1 MFLLSAGVFALCGR
15 EFGNMP
21 VSVYLCGVMVRSTGI
36 ESLFRLY
43 YRPLCIYALHYLKD
57 KDQIEDLVQEAFTA
71 YWMKL
76 TVGDEIDSPRA
87 YLYTAVRNRCID
99 AIRRQRRQDVDLC
112 SLEEEIFPVEDNM
125 VISDE
130 EAADNSLREERIWSA
145 IDRLPAKR
153 RKIFLMSRRDG
164 MKYIEIA
171 SALGLSENTV
181 RNQVSRA
188 LEAIRQGVKKVI
200 MFLMSL

>member
-1 MFLLSAGVFALCGR
+1 
-15 EFGNMP
+15 
-21 VSVYLCGVMVRSTGI
+21 MVRATDI
-36 ESLFRLY
+36 DSLFRLY
-43 YRPLCIYALHYLKD
+43 YRPLCVYALHYLKD

-71 YWMKL
+71 YWMKE
-76 TVGDEIDSPRA
+76 TADGGIDNPRA

-99 AIRRQRRQDVDLC
+99 VIRRQRRQDVDLD
-112 SLEEEIFPVEDNM
+112 SLEEEIFPVEDGV

-130 EAADNSLREERIWSA
+130 ETVDNSLSEARIWSA

-153 RKIFLMSRRDG
+153 RRIFLMSRRDG
-164 MKYIEIA
+164 MKYSEIA
-171 SALGLSENTV
+171 GALGLSESTV

-200 MFLMSL
+200 LFLMSL

>member
-1 MFLLSAGVFALCGR
+1 
-15 EFGNMP
+15 
-21 VSVYLCGVMVRSTGI
+21 MVQANGI

-43 YRPLCIYALHYLKD
+43 YRPLCVYALHYLRD
-57 KDQIEDLVQEAFTA
+57 KDQIEDLVQETFMA
-71 YWMKL
+71 YWMKQ
-76 TVGDEIDSPRA
+76 TTDGGIDSPRA
-87 YLYTAVRNRCID
+87 YLYAAVRNRCID
-99 AIRRQRRQDVDLC
+99 AIRRRRQDVELD
-112 SLEEEIFPVEDNM
+112 SLEEETLPVEDDV

-130 EAADNSLREERIWSA
+130 EAVDNSLREARIWSA

-153 RKIFLMSRRDG
+153 RRIFLMSRRDG
-164 MKYIEIA
+164 MKYSEIA

-200 MFLMSL
+200 LFLMSL